1 MPDRIHASGVVRCAV
16 IGCGRIG
23 SSLQDDRLR
32 EKPASHAGAIAQ
44 NRDTVLVAG
53 ADPDAEAR
61 HAFGRRWR
69 LPSSALFETAE
80 KMLETATPDIVHIAS
95 DTDSH
100 IPLLETCL
108 DARVPVIILEKPVG
122 ESLEQAKAALPLIQA
137 AQKAGTSRVIV
148 NHERRFSADYR
159 ELRGIIDSGT
169 LGTLKAVHA
178 RLYMG
183 KTKKPADVL
192 WHDGTHLVDLVSFLA
207 GRWEVTAVHGESGS
221 ATNPFFSLGE
231 TTGRDETAL
240 ITIDSS
246 PGRDFLAFELDCE
259 FSSGRVRAGN
269 GIWEVWKS
277 EPSPYYEQFR
287 SLRQIKNGY
296 RGKTGY
302 FANMLAHA
310 VDCFRNPATVVV
322 SSFEDG
328 VAALQIL
335 HTIRSWKP
343 SAPGK
348 HSTDF
353 SRK

>member
-1 MPDRIHASGVVRCAV
+1 MGTSHIRCAV

-44 NRDTVLVAG
+44 NRETVLVAG

-69 LPSSALFETAE
+69 LPASALYETAE
-80 KMLETATPDIVHIAS
+80 KMLKAESPDIVHIAS

-100 IPLLETCL
+100 IPLLRTCL
-108 DARVPVIILEKPVG
+108 AVHIPVIILEKPVG
-122 ESLEQAKAALPLIQA
+122 ESLKQAQAALPLVQA
-137 AQKAGTSRVIV
+137 AQNAGTSRVIV

-159 ELRGIIDSGT
+159 ELRSIISSEELGI
-169 LGTLKAVHA
+169 LKAIHA

-207 GRWEVTAVHGESGS
+207 GHWEVNAVHGDSNS
-221 ATNPFFSLGE
+221 TTDPFFSLGK
-231 TTGRDETAL
+231 TTGRNETAL

-259 FSSGRVRAGN
+259 FASGRVRAGN

-277 EPSPYYEQFR
+277 EPSPFYEQFR
-287 SLRQIKNGY
+287 SLRRIKNGR

-310 VDCFRNPATVVV
+310 VSCFYNPATP
-322 SSFEDG
+322 SISTFEDG
-328 VAALQIL
+328 VAALEIL
-335 HTIRSWKP
+335 QTMCSGKP
-343 SAPGK
+343 QY
-348 HSTDF
+348 
-353 SRK
+353 

>member
-1 MPDRIHASGVVRCAV
+1 MPGKTHASRTVRCAV

-44 NRDTVLVAG
+44 NRETVLVAG
-53 ADPDAEAR
+53 ADPDAGAR

-69 LPSSALFETAE
+69 LPASALFESAE
-80 KMLETATPDIVHIAS
+80 KMLETAAPDIVHIAS
-95 DTDSH
+95 DTDTH

-108 DARVPVIILEKPVG
+108 AARVPVIILEKPVG
-122 ESLEQAKAALPLIQA
+122 ESLEQAQAALPLVQA
-137 AQKAGTSRVIV
+137 AQNAGTSRVIV

-207 GRWEVTAVHGESGS
+207 GRWEITAVHGDGDN
-221 ATNPFFSLGE
+221 TTDPFFSLGK

-269 GIWEVWKS
+269 GIWEVWSSK
-277 EPSPYYEQFR
+277 PSPFYEQFR
-287 SLRQIKNGY
+287 SLCLTRSG
-296 RGKTGY
+296 RGKRTKTGY

-310 VDCFRNPATVVV
+310 VDCYRNPATIAV

-328 VAALQIL
+328 MAALQIL
-335 HTIRSWKP
+335 HTILSWKP
-343 SAPGK
+343 QY
-348 HSTDF
+348 
-353 SRK
+353 

>member
-1 MPDRIHASGVVRCAV
+1 MRTQPIHCAV

-32 EKPASHAGAIAQ
+32 EKPASHAGAISQ
-44 NRDTVLVAG
+44 NRNTILVAG

-61 HAFGRRWR
+61 HTFGRRWR
-69 LPSSALFETAE
+69 LPASALYETAE
-80 KMLETATPDIVHIAS
+80 KMLEAESPDIVHIAS
-95 DTDSH
+95 DTETH
-100 IPLLETCL
+100 IPILLTCL
-108 DARVPVIILEKPVG
+108 AARVPVIILEKPVG
-122 ESLEQAKAALPLIQA
+122 ETLEEARSALPLVQA

-159 ELRGIIDSGT
+159 ELREIIDSEA
-169 LGTLKAVHA
+169 LGPLKAVHA

-207 GRWEVTAVHGESGS
+207 GHWVITAVHGESGS
-221 ATNPFFSLGE
+221 TTDPFFSLGK

-246 PGRDFLAFELDCE
+246 PGRDYLAFELDCE

-277 EPSPYYEQFR
+277 EPSPFYEQFR
-287 SLRQIKNGY
+287 SLRRIKNGR

-302 FANMLAHA
+302 FATMLAHA
-310 VDCFRNPATVVV
+310 VSCVRNPETPAV

-328 VAALQIL
+328 IAALEIL
-335 HTIRSWKP
+335 HTIRT
-343 SAPGK
+343 GNG
-348 HSTDF
+348 TN
-353 SRK
+353 